1 MNGGGY
7 GDGKLYHYIRR
18 NIDEAAIVAAMAAV
32 ATSESVTELSDQEH
46 LVLAALRRANHS
58 LSDSSMEDIR
68 SYLSSLDEEQIPG
81 LVSNVKGIV
90 HEMEFMRLENE
101 DGDSVYASIFEQS
114 NHPDTDVLFIDESTG
129 ESWEVQLK
137 ATDNAAYVQEWIDSH
152 PDGEIL
158 VTSELAEEMDIS
170 SSGQSNEQLTASV
183 SDFVDKMIDSDGGAG
198 IWDYFPALSVLSV
211 SIIVFELWR
220 RYQRGEITLQRF
232 KQLSALAT
240 GLKVAKIATIT
251 FLLTIPVVGQVT
263 GAILIANLL
272 LGAKTTWF
280 DRPPLY
286 VPPSAL
292 PAQ

>member
-1 MNGGGY
+1 MNGRSKGE
-7 GDGKLYHYIRR
+7 GKLYHYVRR
-18 NIDEAAIVAAMAAV
+18 NVDEAAIVAALAAV
-32 ATSESVTELSDQEH
+32 GTSESLGELSDQEH

-58 LSDSSMEDIR
+58 LSDSSMEDIQG
-68 SYLSSLDEEQIPG
+68 YLAGLDEDQIPG

-90 HEMEFMRLENE
+90 HEMQFVRLENE
-101 DGDSVYASIFEQS
+101 DGDSVYASMFDQS
-114 NHPDTDVLFIDESTG
+114 NHPDTDIMFIDEATG
-129 ESWEVQLK
+129 ESWEAQLK
-137 ATDNAAYVQEWIDSH
+137 ATDNAGYVQEWIESH

-158 VTSELAEEMDIS
+158 VTSELAEEMGVP

-183 SDFVDKMIDSDGGAG
+183 SDFVDKMVDSAADAG
-198 IWDYFPALSVLSV
+198 MWGYFPALSVLSV

-220 RYQRGEITLQRF
+220 RYREGEITLQRF

-240 GLKVAKIATIT
+240 GLKVTKIATIT

-263 GAILIANLL
+263 GALLIANLL
-272 LGAKTTWF
+272 LGAKSTWF

-286 VPPSAL
+286 VPPTAL